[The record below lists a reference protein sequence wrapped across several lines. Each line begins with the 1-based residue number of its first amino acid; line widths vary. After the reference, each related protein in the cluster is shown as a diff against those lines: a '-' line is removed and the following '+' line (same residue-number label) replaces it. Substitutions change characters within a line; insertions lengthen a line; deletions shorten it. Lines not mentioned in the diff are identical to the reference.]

1 MEKVAP
7 EFTLEAFADPS
18 SVRDVVRG
26 ILHTIFFLRYFVSHE
41 PKTRDVC
48 GLELAYIPDA
58 EIETLID
65 QRVTT
70 LVRQLEMDRS
80 ASQQQHYGGGPG
92 YSGGGG
98 GGGGG
103 GRGQITVQFFEKK
116 RRKTWYGM
124 GRGDDEVCWE
134 NWTVKVTVAEP
145 RTESVRRAME
155 HTLQSTVFKCITI
168 ANTHK
173 DHIPPI
179 TTNDSNPFTYQIH
192 VNPQQHG
199 GLHSTSHQQQS
210 FPGGPSSSKEG
221 AARSDYGSSGGS
233 SGGGGGGSGSGGN
246 GRGAAGRGAGGLAG
260 AAGGAAAAVVGSWA
274 TRMGI
279 Y

>member
-65 QRVTT
+65 QRVAT
-70 LVRQLEMDRS
+70 LVRQLEVDRNQS
-80 ASQQQHYGGGPG
+80 SQHHYGGG
-92 YSGGGG
+92 GGGAVYS

-145 RTESVRRAME
+145 RTESGMFFF
-155 HTLQSTVFKCITI
+155 HVF
-168 ANTHK
+168 
-173 DHIPPI
+173 
-179 TTNDSNPFTYQIH
+179 
-192 VNPQQHG
+192 
-199 GLHSTSHQQQS
+199 
-210 FPGGPSSSKEG
+210 
-221 AARSDYGSSGGS
+221 GSYHRHMS
-233 SGGGGGGSGSGGN
+233 
-246 GRGAAGRGAGGLAG
+246 RF
-260 AAGGAAAAVVGSWA
+260 
-274 TRMGI
+274 
-279 Y
+279 

>member
-7 EFTLEAFADPS
+7 EFTLEAFADPV

-41 PKTRDVC
+41 PKTRDVY

-65 QRVTT
+65 QRVAT
-70 LVRQLEMDRS
+70 LVRQLEMDRNQS
-80 ASQQQHYGGGPG
+80 SQQHYGSGPG
-92 YSGGGG
+92 YS

-145 RTESVRRAME
+145 RTESERHKVRKAME
-155 HTLQSTVFKCITI
+155 STLQSTVFKCITI

-192 VNPQQHG
+192 VNPQH
-199 GLHSTSHQQQS
+199 GLHSTSHQQQHLQ
-210 FPGGPSSSKEG
+210 GGGVGNSKE
-221 AARSDYGSSGGS
+221 AAAAATAAAGRSDFGSSGGS
-233 SGGGGGGSGSGGN
+233 SGGNSGGSGS
-246 GRGAAGRGAGGLAG
+246 GRGAGGLAG

>member
-7 EFTLEAFADPS
+7 EFTLEAFADPA

-65 QRVTT
+65 QRVAT
-70 LVRQLEMDRS
+70 LVRQLEVDRS
-80 ASQQQHYGGGPG
+80 QSSSSQHHYGGSGPGPG
-92 YSGGGG
+92 YS
-98 GGGGG
+98 GGGG

-145 RTESVRRAME
+145 RTESERHKVRNAME
-155 HTLQSTVFKCITI
+155 STLQSTVFKCITI

-179 TTNDSNPFTYQIH
+179 TTNDSNPFTYQIN
-192 VNPQQHG
+192 VNPHNG
-199 GLHSTSHQQQS
+199 GLHATSQQHLQS
-210 FPGGPSSSKEG
+210 ASSKE
-221 AARSDYGSSGGS
+221 AARSDFGSSGNGGGS
-233 SGGGGGGSGSGGN
+233 SGTSGGSG
-246 GRGAAGRGAGGLAG
+246 RGGAGGLAG